1 MKRRILT
8 CMLVLCL
15 LLTMAG
21 CGASDMAW
29 KVDAAEERME
39 HRMDMVEDAVEDA
52 IRQEI
57 APEAP
62 PAKPRETV
70 PVPGAENQITQEE
83 AKNIA
88 LQSAGLTEEQIQH
101 LRIEFEIDDG
111 IAQYGVEFIAE
122 DWEYEFEIDAQ
133 SGKILSYDRDNR
145 WD

>member
-1 MKRRILT
+1 MKRRMFA
-8 CMLVLCL
+8 CMLVFCL

-21 CGASDMAW
+21 CRASDMAR
-29 KVDAAEERME
+29 KMDAAEERME
-39 HRMDMVEDAVEDA
+39 HRMDVVEDAVEDA

-62 PAKPRETV
+62 PTTPRETV
-70 PVPGAENQITQEE
+70 SLPAAENQITQED

-88 LQSAGLTEEQIQH
+88 LQYAGLTEDQIQH
-101 LRIEFEIDDG
+101 LRMEFEIDDG
-111 IAQYGVEFIAE
+111 IAQYSVEFIAE
-122 DWEYEFEIDAQ
+122 DWEYEFEIEAQ